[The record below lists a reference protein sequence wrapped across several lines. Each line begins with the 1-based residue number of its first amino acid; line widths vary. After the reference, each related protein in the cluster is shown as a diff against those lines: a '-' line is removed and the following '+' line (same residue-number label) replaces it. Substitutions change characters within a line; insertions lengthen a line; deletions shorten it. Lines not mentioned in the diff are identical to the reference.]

1 MCTKSVASENS
12 NHVLYGH
19 TPCGSNLL
27 VPLALSLSLSKILE
41 KSEECYLIHNES
53 HCIVL

>member
-1 MCTKSVASENS
+1 MCIKRVASQNS

-19 TPCGSNLL
+19 TPCDSILL
-27 VPLALSLSLSKILE
+27 VPFALSLSLSKILE